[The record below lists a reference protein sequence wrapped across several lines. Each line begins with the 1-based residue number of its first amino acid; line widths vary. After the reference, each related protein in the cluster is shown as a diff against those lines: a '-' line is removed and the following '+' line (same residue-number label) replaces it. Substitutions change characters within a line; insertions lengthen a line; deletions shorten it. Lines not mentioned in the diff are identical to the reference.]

1 MKLLGNHG
9 CRLGIEAFMTGFSL
23 KIASI
28 SMTACLCLFAFSPDA
43 SAQRGGVR
51 KPKKKPPTQEQ
62 PKPPLPAYTPAPLQ
76 PLPLEQVPAVAPKV
90 NFSEGELTI
99 VAHNSTL
106 SDVLKEVREQTGAEL
121 DIPPNA
127 NERVVADLGPGPA
140 RSVLADLLNGTH
152 FNYVMVGSITDPKAI
167 QSIVLTP
174 RTSGPETATTASNLP
189 GGAQRGFA
197 QPAMMTATPAEVGQS
212 GDDGA
217 EEADAPDDQP
227 EQADQSQQ
235 NNNGQPNTP
244 KTPEQLLQ
252 ELQRQQQQMQQQQN
266 QQPGQTGQPGQNAQ
280 TPPGVLPNQPP
291 TGAAPTPAKPE

>member
-1 MKLLGNHG
+1 
-9 CRLGIEAFMTGFSL
+9 MTGYSL
-23 KIASI
+23 KIASL
-28 SMTACLCLFAFSPDA
+28 SMTACLCVFGFSPGA
-43 SAQRGGVR
+43 AAQRGGVR
-51 KPKKKPPTQEQ
+51 KPKKKPQTQEQ
-62 PKPPLPAYTPAPLQ
+62 PKPQLPAYTPAPLQ

>member
-1 MKLLGNHG
+1 
-9 CRLGIEAFMTGFSL
+9 MTGFSL

-28 SMTACLCLFAFSPDA
+28 SMTACLCLFAFSP
-43 SAQRGGVR
+43 SATAQKGGVR
-51 KPKKKPPTQEQ
+51 KPKKKPQAQEQ
-62 PKPPLPAYTPAPLQ
+62 PKPQLPAYTPAPLQ

-174 RTSGPETATTASNLP
+174 RTSGPDTATTAANRP
-189 GGAQRGFA
+189 GAPQPGFGR
-197 QPAMMTATPAEVGQS
+197 PATMTATPAEVGPS

-217 EEADAPDDQP
+217 EEPDAPDDQADQP
-227 EQADQSQQ
+227 EQQADQNQQ
-235 NNNGQPNTP
+235 NTNGQPNTP

-266 QQPGQTGQPGQNAQ
+266 QQPGQTGQPGQNGQ
-280 TPPGVLPNQPP
+280 TPPGVVPNQPP

>member
-62 PKPPLPAYTPAPLQ
+62 AKPQLPAYTPAPLQ

>member
-1 MKLLGNHG
+1 VH
-9 CRLGIEAFMTGFSL
+9 
-23 KIASI
+23 
-28 SMTACLCLFAFSPDA
+28 
-43 SAQRGGVR
+43 
-51 KPKKKPPTQEQ
+51 
-62 PKPPLPAYTPAPLQ
+62 
-76 PLPLEQVPAVAPKV
+76 
-90 NFSEGELTI
+90 FSEGELTI

-174 RTSGPETATTASNLP
+174 RTGGPDTATTAANHP
-189 GGAQRGFA
+189 GGPQPGFGR
-197 QPAMMTATPAEVGQS
+197 PATMTATPAEVGPAN
-212 GDDGA
+212 DDAA
-217 EEADAPDDQP
+217 EEPDASDDQADQP
-227 EQADQSQQ
+227 EQADQNQQ

-280 TPPGVLPNQPP
+280 TPPGIPPNQPP
-291 TGAAPTPAKPE
+291 TGAAPTPTKPE

>member
-62 PKPPLPAYTPAPLQ
+62 PKPQLPAYTPAPLQ

>member
-1 MKLLGNHG
+1 
-9 CRLGIEAFMTGFSL
+9 MTGFSL
-23 KIASI
+23 KIASL
-28 SMTACLCLFAFSPDA
+28 SMSACLCVFAFSPYA
-43 SAQRGGVR
+43 GAQKGGVR
-51 KPKKKPPTQEQ
+51 KPKKKPQKQEQ
-62 PKPPLPAYTPAPLQ
+62 PKPQLPAYTPAPLQ
-76 PLPLEQVPAVAPKV
+76 PLPLEQVPAVAPRV
-90 NFSEGELTI
+90 HFSDGELTI

-174 RTSGPETATTASNLP
+174 RTAGPDTATTASNLP
-189 GGAQRGFA
+189 VGAQRGFG
-197 QPAMMTATPAEVGQS
+197 QPAMMTSTPAEVGPS
-212 GDDGA
+212 DDSA
-217 EEADAPDDQP
+217 DEADAPDDQAD
-227 EQADQSQQ
+227 QADQNQP
-235 NNNGQPNTP
+235 NNNGQPTTP

-266 QQPGQTGQPGQNAQ
+266 QQPGQAGQPGQNPQ
-280 TPPGVLPNQPP
+280 TPQGVLPNQPP
-291 TGAAPTPAKPE
+291 TGAAPPPAKPE